1 MRGLVR
7 KTILATAIAGSSI
20 FLAVGA
26 QAHDD
31 DHWRD
36 EHWRREHRQYVE
48 EHEHWRHDP
57 PRRVVYERPVY
68 ERQPIIVAPAAGHD
82 GAGSGLCAAGRAEPE
97 LQLHRPAA
105 LIFIDLRP
113 RRADLRPAG

>member
-7 KTILATAIAGSSI
+7 KTILAAAIAGSGI

-36 EHWRREHRQYVE
+36 EHWRREHHVD
-48 EHEHWRHDP
+48 EHEHWRHEP
-57 PRRVVYERPVY
+57 PRRVVYERPPVVY
-68 ERQPIIVAPAAGHD
+68 QRPPVIVAPAPIIMAPAPVYQQPVD
-82 GAGSGLCAAGRAEPE
+82 PSLNFNFTIP
-97 LQLHRPAA
+97 LH
-105 LIFIDLRP
+105 
-113 RRADLRPAG
+113 

>member
-36 EHWRREHRQYVE
+36 EHWRREHRHFE
-48 EHEHWRHDP
+48 EHERWRHEP
-57 PRRVVYERPVY
+57 PRRVVYERPPVIVAPA
-68 ERQPIIVAPAAGHD
+68 PIIVAPAPVYAQPV
-82 GAGSGLCAAGRAEPE
+82 EPS
-97 LQLHRPAA
+97 LNFNFSLP
-105 LIFIDLRP
+105 LR
-113 RRADLRPAG
+113 

>member
-68 ERQPIIVAPAAGHD
+68 ERQPIIVAPAPVMMAP
-82 GAGSGLCAAGRAEPE
+82 APVYAPPVEPS
-97 LQLHRPAA
+97 LNFNFTVPLH
-105 LIFIDLRP
+105 
-113 RRADLRPAG
+113 

>member
-7 KTILATAIAGSSI
+7 KTILATAIAGSGI

-31 DHWRD
+31 DRGRD

-48 EHEHWRHDP
+48 EHEHWRHAP
-57 PRRVVYERPVY
+57 PRQVVYERPPV
-68 ERQPIIVAPAAGHD
+68 IVAPAPIMVA
-82 GAGSGLCAAGRAEPE
+82 
-97 LQLHRPAA
+97 PAPVYIPSVPSS
-105 LIFIDLRP
+105 LNLNFSLPLR
-113 RRADLRPAG
+113 

>member
-7 KTILATAIAGSSI
+7 KTILATAIAGSGI

-36 EHWRREHRQYVE
+36 EQWRREHHQYVG
-48 EHEHWRHDP
+48 EHEHWRHVEP
-57 PRRVVYERPVY
+57 PRRVVYERAPVVY
-68 ERQPIIVAPAAGHD
+68 ERAPVFVAPAPVRMA
-82 GAGSGLCAAGRAEPE
+82 
-97 LQLHRPAA
+97 PAYPQPVDPS
-105 LIFIDLRP
+105 LNFNFTIPLR
-113 RRADLRPAG
+113 

>member
-20 FLAVGA
+20 ILAVGA

-48 EHEHWRHDP
+48 EREHWRHVEP
-57 PRRVVYERPVY
+57 PRRVVYERPPV
-68 ERQPIIVAPAAGHD
+68 IVAPAPVMITPAPVY
-82 GAGSGLCAAGRAEPE
+82 AQPVEPS
-97 LQLHRPAA
+97 LNLNFNIPLH
-105 LIFIDLRP
+105 
-113 RRADLRPAG
+113 

>member
-7 KTILATAIAGSSI
+7 KTILATAIAGSTI
-20 FLAVGA
+20 FLAVSA

-48 EHEHWRHDP
+48 EHEHWRHEP
-57 PRRVVYERPVY
+57 PRRVVYERPPA
-68 ERQPIIVAPAAGHD
+68 PIMIAPAPVYAQPVLP
-82 GAGSGLCAAGRAEPE
+82 SLNLNFSLP
-97 LQLHRPAA
+97 LH
-105 LIFIDLRP
+105 
-113 RRADLRPAG
+113 

>member
-7 KTILATAIAGSSI
+7 KTILATAIAGSGI

-36 EHWRREHRQYVE
+36 EQWRREHRQYVE
-48 EHEHWRHDP
+48 EHEHWRHEP
-57 PRRVVYERPVY
+57 PRPVVYERP
-68 ERQPIIVAPAAGHD
+68 PIVVAPSRRSFSASSNFRSTC
-82 GAGSGLCAAGRAEPE
+82 GSP
-97 LQLHRPAA
+97 
-105 LIFIDLRP
+105 FISDKVVH
-113 RRADLRPAG
+113 G

>member
-7 KTILATAIAGSSI
+7 KTILAAAIAGSSI

-36 EHWRREHRQYVE
+36 EHWRREHRQFVE
-48 EHEHWRHDP
+48 EREHWRHVEP
-57 PRRVVYERPVY
+57 PRRVVYERPPV
-68 ERQPIIVAPAAGHD
+68 IVAPAPIMIAP
-82 GAGSGLCAAGRAEPE
+82 APVYAQPVEPS
-97 LQLHRPAA
+97 LNFNFNIPLH
-105 LIFIDLRP
+105 
-113 RRADLRPAG
+113 

>member
-7 KTILATAIAGSSI
+7 KTILATAIAGSGI

-36 EHWRREHRQYVE
+36 EHWRREHHQYVE
-48 EHEHWRHDP
+48 EHEHWHHVEP
-57 PRRVVYERPVY
+57 PRRVVYERPPV
-68 ERQPIIVAPAAGHD
+68 IVAPAPVMIAP
-82 GAGSGLCAAGRAEPE
+82 APVYAQPVEPS
-97 LQLHRPAA
+97 LNLNFNIPLH
-105 LIFIDLRP
+105 
-113 RRADLRPAG
+113 

>member
-31 DHWRD
+31 DHWQ
-36 EHWRREHRQYVE
+36 REHRQYVE
-48 EHEHWRHDP
+48 EHEHWRHVEP
-57 PRRVVYERPVY
+57 PRRVVYERPPVV
-68 ERQPIIVAPAAGHD
+68 VAPAPIMVAP
-82 GAGSGLCAAGRAEPE
+82 APVYAAPVAPS
-97 LQLHRPAA
+97 LNLNLSIP
-105 LIFIDLRP
+105 LY
-113 RRADLRPAG
+113 

>member
-7 KTILATAIAGSSI
+7 KTILAAAIAGSSI

-36 EHWRREHRQYVE
+36 EHWRREHRHYVE
-48 EHEHWRHDP
+48 EHEHWRHEP
-57 PRRVVYERPVY
+57 PRRVVYERPPV
-68 ERQPIIVAPAAGHD
+68 IVAPAPIMIAP
-82 GAGSGLCAAGRAEPE
+82 APVYAQPVEPS
-97 LQLHRPAA
+97 LNFNFTIPLH
-105 LIFIDLRP
+105 
-113 RRADLRPAG
+113 

>member
-7 KTILATAIAGSSI
+7 KTILATAIAGSGI

-36 EHWRREHRQYVE
+36 EHWRREHRHYVE
-48 EHEHWRHDP
+48 EHEHWRHEP
-57 PRRVVYERPVY
+57 PRRVVYERPPV
-68 ERQPIIVAPAAGHD
+68 IVAPAPIMMAP
-82 GAGSGLCAAGRAEPE
+82 APVYAQPVEPS
-97 LQLHRPAA
+97 LNFNFTIPLH
-105 LIFIDLRP
+105 
-113 RRADLRPAG
+113 

>member
-36 EHWRREHRQYVE
+36 EQWRREHRQYVE
-48 EHEHWRHDP
+48 EHEHWRHEP
-57 PRRVVYERPVY
+57 PRRVVYERPPIMVSPAPVY
-68 ERQPIIVAPAAGHD
+68 AQPIQPSLNLNFSIP
-82 GAGSGLCAAGRAEPE
+82 
-97 LQLHRPAA
+97 LH
-105 LIFIDLRP
+105 
-113 RRADLRPAG
+113 

>member
-36 EHWRREHRQYVE
+36 EHWRHVE
-48 EHEHWRHDP
+48 P
-57 PRRVVYERPVY
+57 PRRVVYERPPV
-68 ERQPIIVAPAAGHD
+68 IVAPAPIMIAP
-82 GAGSGLCAAGRAEPE
+82 APVYAQPVEPS
-97 LQLHRPAA
+97 LNFNFTVPLH
-105 LIFIDLRP
+105 
-113 RRADLRPAG
+113 

>member
-57 PRRVVYERPVY
+57 PRRVVTP
-68 ERQPIIVAPAAGHD
+68 
-82 GAGSGLCAAGRAEPE
+82 GL
-97 LQLHRPAA
+97 
-105 LIFIDLRP
+105 
-113 RRADLRPAG
+113 

>member
-7 KTILATAIAGSSI
+7 KTILAAAIAGSGI

-36 EHWRREHRQYVE
+36 ERWRREHRHQVE
-48 EHEHWRHDP
+48 EHERWRHEP
-57 PRRVVYERPVY
+57 PRRVVYERPPV
-68 ERQPIIVAPAAGHD
+68 IVAPAPVMVAP
-82 GAGSGLCAAGRAEPE
+82 AQVYAQPVEPS
-97 LQLHRPAA
+97 LNFNFTVPLH
-105 LIFIDLRP
+105 
-113 RRADLRPAG
+113 

>member
-48 EHEHWRHDP
+48 EREHWRHEP
-57 PRRVVYERPVY
+57 PRRVVYERPPV
-68 ERQPIIVAPAAGHD
+68 IVAPAPVMIAP
-82 GAGSGLCAAGRAEPE
+82 APVYAQPVEPS
-97 LQLHRPAA
+97 LNLNFNIPLH
-105 LIFIDLRP
+105 
-113 RRADLRPAG
+113 

>member
-7 KTILATAIAGSSI
+7 KTILAAAIAGSGI
-20 FLAVGA
+20 LLAPGA

-48 EHEHWRHDP
+48 EHEHWRHEP
-57 PRRVVYERPVY
+57 PPTVVYQRPPVV
-68 ERQPIIVAPAAGHD
+68 VAPA
-82 GAGSGLCAAGRAEPE
+82 PIVVV
-97 LQLHRPAA
+97 PAPVYA
-105 LIFIDLRP
+105 QPVLPSLNLGVTLPLR
-113 RRADLRPAG
+113 